1 MYGFDIDDTL
11 AKTDWKTSKSQVDAI
26 LGARVIYY
34 PNMPFVAI
42 TARGNDVKVQAAT
55 KTWLKQHFPKN
66 VGVEFAAGS
75 DKQVVADKARAIQKH
90 NVTDYVDNNMDLL
103 RSLKQLLPDVK
114 FYHFDGRKPV
124 AI

>member
-11 AKTDWKTSKSQVDAI
+11 SKTPWKTSKSQVDAI
-26 LGARVIYY
+26 LGSRIIYY

-42 TARGNDVKVQAAT
+42 TARGNDPKVQAAT
-55 KTWLKQHFPKN
+55 RTWLKQHFPKN
-66 VGVEFAAGS
+66 MGVEFVGGS
-75 DKQVVADKARAIQKH
+75 DKQVIEGKARAIQKH
-90 NVTDYVDNNMDLL
+90 NVTDYVDNNIDLL
-103 RSLKQLLPDVK
+103 HGLQKLLPNVK